1 MAYSITPQIGIDI
14 ANPILGTVLFNNGN
28 VEQSNGVTTVI
39 PPYKVGTQVWGSDG
53 KRYVF
58 ASIAPGSNITTG
70 LATCTVNAS
79 TFAATATGGSY
90 VAPTFT
96 ISGVTNLGNTGN
108 TYPDY
113 AWFAAASV

>member
-1 MAYSITPQIGIDI
+1 MAYSITPEIGVDV
-14 ANPILGTVLFNNGN
+14 ANPLLGSVLFTNG
-28 VEQSNGVTTVI
+28 SVTISGGQTNII
-39 PPYKVGTQVWGSDG
+39 PPYKLGTQVWGSDG

-58 ASIAPGSNITTG
+58 CSIAPGSNITTG
-70 LATCTVNAS
+70 LATCSVSTT

-108 TYPDY
+108 LYSDY
-113 AWFAAASV
+113 GWFAAASV